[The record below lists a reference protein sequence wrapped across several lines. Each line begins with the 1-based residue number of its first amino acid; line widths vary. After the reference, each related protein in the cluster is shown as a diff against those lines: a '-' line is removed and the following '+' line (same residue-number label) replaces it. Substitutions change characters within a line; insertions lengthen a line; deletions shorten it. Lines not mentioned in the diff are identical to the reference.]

1 MQFNYVHIVSLSLH
15 YMQDDEIDITE
26 LDFALKAVNY
36 DLISDAEVDYVNQ
49 VSGYTID
56 VPTNDSL
63 EFHCYRF

>member
-56 VPTNDSL
+56 VPTNYSL
-63 EFHCYRF
+63 EFYCYRF